1 MSTIGAISTPP
12 APPTA
17 QATLVQPKRD
27 NDHDEATESNAAK
40 ASEAASPHKVDI
52 KARGFLR

>member
-12 APPTA
+12 SPPTA

-27 NDHDEATESNAAK
+27 NDRDEATESNAAK
-40 ASEAASPHKVDI
+40 ASEAALPHKVDI
-52 KARGFLR
+52 KA